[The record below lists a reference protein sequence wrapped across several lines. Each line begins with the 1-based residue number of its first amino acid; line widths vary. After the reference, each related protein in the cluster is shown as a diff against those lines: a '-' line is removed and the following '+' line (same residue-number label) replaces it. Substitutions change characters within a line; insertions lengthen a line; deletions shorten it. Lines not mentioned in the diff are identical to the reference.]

1 MLFIMGVCQWEL
13 LYEGLCVLSCT
24 YKLSYVL
31 CYLLW
36 VCVSESICMKV
47 CMSCPV
53 YIVVRLILFHH
64 GCVSVRESVWK
75 FVCLVLYILSY
86 VLCYFIMGVCQ
97 REHLYESLCVLYCIY
112 CRTSYVISSWVCV
125 SERVCIK
132 VCMTGNDHLTWRGGG
147 GFFFFL
153 KKYSDSQC
161 CWKKYSDFGG
171 GKKT

>member
-97 REHLYESLCVLYCIY
+97 WEHTCDRLFVCVLSCIY
-112 CRTSYVISSWVCV
+112 IVGMLLFHYGCV
-125 SERVCIK
+125 SVRAYVWIRVITK
-132 VCMTGNDHLTWRGGG
+132 LPNSEQFYKGTVKTHNYINRQNQSTTGKL
-147 GFFFFL
+147 
-153 KKYSDSQC
+153 
-161 CWKKYSDFGG
+161 WKP
-171 GKKT
+171 